1 MITIEDFDKVEMRA
15 GTVLDIKKNKKSRN
29 PAYVLT
35 IDFGEEI
42 GVKKSSAQITTLYR
56 AGDFIYWFRFPF
68 LVPTTP
74 GSARTYTGAPH
85 PYSTPSTPRPSPTRV
100 PGGCSEARP
109 HLWLLREAVRK
120 AVLALHP
127 HWLPL
132 PLPSPWSP
140 ERGAVSGPFR
150 PFGPKLSWSKREQG
164 TTGEEERRVWGLGR
178 GLGGRKASRAVRGP
192 NVPAAAAG
200 AQRGCGTEGPWQAG
214 RGLSRI

>member
-1 MITIEDFDKVEMRA
+1 MFFLLSLKLLLKFCMSFQGA
-15 GTVLDIKKNKKSRN
+15 IKYHLYKN
-29 PAYVLT
+29 LLWLH
-35 IDFGEEI
+35 
-42 GVKKSSAQITTLYR
+42 SST
-56 AGDFIYWFRFPF
+56 
-68 LVPTTP
+68 
-74 GSARTYTGAPH
+74 
-85 PYSTPSTPRPSPTRV
+85 RPSPTRV

-109 HLWLLREAVRK
+109 YLWHLREAVRK
-120 AVLALHP
+120 AALALHP

-150 PFGPKLSWSKREQG
+150 PFGPKLFWNKRKQG
-164 TTGEEERRVWGLGR
+164 TTGEEERGVWGLGG
-178 GLGGRKASRAVRGP
+178 GLWSRKASRAVRGP

>member
-1 MITIEDFDKVEMRA
+1 MGGGGWGAYLFTI
-15 GTVLDIKKNKKSRN
+15 
-29 PAYVLT
+29 
-35 IDFGEEI
+35 
-42 GVKKSSAQITTLYR
+42 LYR
-56 AGDFIYWFRFPF
+56 VGAFIYWFRFPF

-74 GSARTYTGAPH
+74 SSARTYTRAPH
-85 PYSTPSTPRPSPTRV
+85 PIPRRPPCSMPSTPRPSPTRV

-109 HLWLLREAVRK
+109 YLWHLREAVRK
-120 AVLALHP
+120 AALALHP

-150 PFGPKLSWSKREQG
+150 PFGPKLFWNKRKQG
-164 TTGEEERRVWGLGR
+164 TTGEEERGVWGLGG
-178 GLGGRKASRAVRGP
+178 GLWSRKASRAVRGP